1 MSSDKAV
8 EGAHQ
13 LSDEQRIQWIEQTL
27 NSLAEVYGGRAFSG
41 ELQLTIEDRPVR
53 MTIDETWLTPSFEAR
68 MENRRGFFIAIWEEG
83 AAPPESQ
90 PGDAWADKRDDD
102 RYFVAPE
109 CYLPSE
115 LFVSVAQSLPANVL
129 DDLAAF
135 MSANKIVAVTITD
148 SLKFQSIQDLCVVE
162 NLQETI
168 DNFCRMASRMV
179 NLFEGAD
186 TWVGMQ
192 PGISIGGQ
200 MAGQSS
206 GVTVSCEYC
215 NTLAMLNASSSCPT
229 CGAPLTRSPQ

>member
-1 MSSDKAV
+1 MSSEKV
-8 EGAHQ
+8 EAAHQ
-13 LSDEQRIQWIEQTL
+13 LSDEQRARWIEQTL
-27 NSLAEVYGGRAFSG
+27 NSLAEVYGGRAFSR

-68 MENRRGFFIAIWEEG
+68 MENRRGFFIAMWEEG

-90 PGDAWADKRDDD
+90 PGDAWADERDDG
-102 RYFVAPE
+102 RYFIAPE
-109 CYLPSE
+109 CYLPTE
-115 LFVSVAQSLPANVL
+115 FFVSVAQSLPAGVL
-129 DDLAAF
+129 DDLGAF
-135 MSANKIVAVTITD
+135 MSTNKIVAVTITD

-179 NLFEGAD
+179 NLFEGAE

-192 PGISIGGQ
+192 PGISIGAHSTGI
-200 MAGQSS
+200 SL

-229 CGAPLTRSPQ
+229 CGAPLTGAPH